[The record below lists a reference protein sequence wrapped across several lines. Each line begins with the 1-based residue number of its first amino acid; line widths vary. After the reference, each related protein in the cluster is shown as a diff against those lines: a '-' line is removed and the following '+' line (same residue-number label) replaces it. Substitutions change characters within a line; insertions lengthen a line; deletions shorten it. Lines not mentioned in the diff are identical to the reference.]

1 MISDPTNNEISI
13 YAWSEWSAWSA
24 TCGTATRSRH
34 LVCEPEGSAS
44 SLSTVLSTVQD
55 LQKKSARDWV
65 NADANTD
72 FRSQMELGQGNC
84 VPQWSEW
91 TERVDPERF
100 SEEDKVRHIKELV
113 DIYGPNNLSVRDSL
127 TLTRPLFLKNIN
139 HESNITMKLKIVKIQ
154 RTVQFTANG
163 LPGQNAVERVVK
175 VFVPDRPV
183 PSMLILLPMISD
195 FTKLE
200 LVTIKTVV
208 SFFIKSVH

>member
-1 MISDPTNNEISI
+1 MISDPTNNEILI

-24 TCGTATRSRH
+24 TCGRATRSRH

-44 SLSTVLSTVQD
+44 SLAVQD

-91 TERVDPERF
+91 TERIDPERF

-113 DIYGPNNLSVRDSL
+113 DIYGPDNLSVRDSL

-163 LPGQNAVERVVK
+163 LPGQNAVEPVVK
-175 VFVPDRPV
+175 VFVPDRLV

-200 LVTIKTVV
+200 PVTIKTVV
-208 SFFIKSVH
+208 SFFI

>member
-24 TCGTATRSRH
+24 TCGRATRSRH
-34 LVCEPEGSAS
+34 LVCEPEGSTS
-44 SLSTVLSTVQD
+44 SLSTVQSTVQD

-163 LPGQNAVERVVK
+163 LPGQNAVEPVVK
-175 VFVPDRPV
+175 VFVPDRLV
-183 PSMLILLPMISD
+183 PSILILLPMISD
-195 FTKLE
+195 FTKLKP
-200 LVTIKTVV
+200 VTIKTVV
-208 SFFIKSVH
+208 SFFI